1 MNYKMGAAFVM
12 LISSLAVSNAFAQA
26 KTKKKE
32 KTAET
37 EVPASDQKTTIII
50 DGDKITI
57 NGKPV
62 TEYDGDR
69 IVIGRRKESRAG
81 EPYVYATPRVHVA
94 PRVAIPPIPPV
105 KWNYNYD
112 YSWDNDVHVYGTAKS
127 RGQLGVTTTEDA
139 KGLKITKVLD
149 ETAAAKAGFKVG
161 DIITKVDGEKMDDA
175 EDLYEKISEKK
186 PGSEVEIEY
195 LRDKKTAKQKVKLG
209 ESKVTTT
216 SRSGYFR
223 TPQSFSY
230 NGGDI
235 AIAGPRKGENFRF
248 YSGTPK
254 LGIRIEDT
262 EAGDGVRVL
271 YVEEGSIAE
280 KSGIKENDII
290 TSIDSVEV
298 KDTNKARN
306 ALFEAGEKQNFPVV
320 VKRAGSPVTLDIK
333 IPKTLHKT
341 DL

>member
-1 MNYKMGAAFVM
+1 MGAAFVM
-12 LISSLAVSNAFAQA
+12 LISSLAVSDSFAQT
-26 KTKKKE
+26 KTKSKQ
-32 KTAET
+32 KTTGT
-37 EVPASDQKTTIII
+37 EVPAADQKTTIII

-69 IVIGRRKESRAG
+69 IVIGRRKESRAV
-81 EPYVYATPRVHVA
+81 EPYVYVTPRVHVA
-94 PRVAIPPIPPV
+94 PRVAMPAMPPMPPA
-105 KWNYNYD
+105 KWDYDYN
-112 YSWDNDVHVYGTAKS
+112 YSWDNDVHVYGTGKS

-149 ETAAAKAGFKVG
+149 ESAASKSGLKDG

-195 LRDKKTAKQKVKLG
+195 LRDKKTMKQKVKLG
-209 ESKVTTT
+209 ETKVATT
-216 SRSGYFR
+216 SRSSYFR
-223 TPQSFSY
+223 TPQAFSY
-230 NGGDI
+230 NGDV
-235 AIAGPRKGENFRF
+235 AIASPRRGESFRF

-290 TSIDSVEV
+290 TSIDSVDI
-298 KDTNKARN
+298 KDTNRARN
-306 ALFEAGEKQNFPVV
+306 ALMEAGEKKNFPMI
-320 VKRAGSPVTLDIK
+320 VKRGGSPVTLDIK
-333 IPKTLHKT
+333 IPKTLQKT